1 MSGAD
6 VDRTPSVDTGLL
18 VDTNLLV
25 LYVVGSVNRNRI
37 EQFKRTRQYT
47 KADYALLLR
56 VLSSF
61 KRLHTV
67 AHVLAEVSNLTD
79 LSGSETLLA
88 REFLKRTVSVLE
100 EAPVPSVQAA
110 NDSLYPR
117 HGLVD
122 ASIAAVAR
130 EQKCAVLTDD
140 LDLFLALT
148 REKLKAVNFTHL
160 RAQHWGLETR

>member
-1 MSGAD
+1 MWQDLATGA
-6 VDRTPSVDTGLL
+6 GLL

-25 LYVVGSVNRNRI
+25 LYIVGSVNRNRI

-47 KADYALLLR
+47 KADYVLLLR
-56 VLSSF
+56 VLGRF
-61 KRLHTV
+61 KRLFTV

-79 LSGSETLLA
+79 LSGSERLLA
-88 REFLKRTVSVLE
+88 REILKQTVSVLE
-100 EAPVPSVQAA
+100 EAPLPSIQAA

-140 LDLFLALT
+140 FDLYHALIND
-148 REKLKAVNFTHL
+148 KLEAVNFTHL
-160 RAQHWGLETR
+160 RARHWGIEQR